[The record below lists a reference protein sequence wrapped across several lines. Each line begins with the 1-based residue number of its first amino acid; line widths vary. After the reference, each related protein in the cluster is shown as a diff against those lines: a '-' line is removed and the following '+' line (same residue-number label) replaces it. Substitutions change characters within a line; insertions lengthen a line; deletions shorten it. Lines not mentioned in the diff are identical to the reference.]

1 MPVVREGPVSV
12 DAYSQY
18 AAFLGYTKDPIS
30 GKKERAGYGVIPLG
44 LSARFGPAKFN
55 FEFRIVPKGNFE
67 FGYFDRSY
75 EVERATFQSIS
86 GNQGTIVTKDQ
97 KLGTYG
103 KQNGYYSSLSIGLG
117 SLVDAVM
124 AFQNLN
130 GEQHDFDSNSFQDAS
145 NQSFTAILRLKKGIS
160 KINKASW
167 FYQQRNVPNPFD
179 FKYSES
185 TIMGYNVGLKLGN
198 GMVLTYVFRRTFQ
211 DMNGDGDVLDNGE
224 MINMTSVETSFSF

>member
-1 MPVVREGPVSV
+1 M
-12 DAYSQY
+12 
-18 AAFLGYTKDPIS
+18 
-30 GKKERAGYGVIPLG
+30 
-44 LSARFGPAKFN
+44 
-55 FEFRIVPKGNFE
+55 
-67 FGYFDRSY
+67 
-75 EVERATFQSIS
+75 
-86 GNQGTIVTKDQ
+86 TKDQ

-103 KQNGYYSSLSIGLG
+103 KQNGYYSSLSIVLG
-117 SLVDAVM
+117 SLVDATM

-130 GEQHDFDSNSFQDAS
+130 GKQYDNNSNTFQDAS
-145 NQSFTAILRLKKGIS
+145 NQSFTTIIRLKKGIS

-179 FKYSES
+179 FEYSES
-185 TIMGYNVGLKLGN
+185 TLMGYNVGLKLGN